1 MVPCAEIIIGKLKF
15 TAASEI
21 NIKKS
26 WKNFTGTASIKLP
39 KAIYYDDGSGVYK
52 KVKHIGDYIKVGD
65 KVEIK
70 LGYNRQLFTEFLGY
84 IARSPRIN
92 IPYELICEDE
102 MWQLKRKEVNVSI
115 ENATVKQIIQAVAP
129 GYELDCIDEIYGD
142 FSMKRTTAVKVF
154 NELQEK
160 AGIYTFFR
168 NGRLVCGK
176 IYLDEKVSSK
186 QPVFE
191 YGVNIID
198 HNLQYIY
205 PDEAKVK
212 LYVKSKNKDGSYT
225 HVDVGE
231 DGGDIEHWE
240 VPAMDMKEKDLKKMA
255 ENRLRNLKTR
265 GGYKGS
271 ITSFGWPIVE
281 HGQVVKVVD
290 KKYEERNTKNFVDE
304 VEINFTANGGLR
316 RTVDIGKTYH
326 DGEFKKITQ

>member
-15 TAASEI
+15 TAAAEI

-26 WKNFTGTASIKLP
+26 WKNFTDTASIKLP

-52 KVKHIGDYIKVGD
+52 KVKHIGDYIKIGD

-129 GYELDCIDEIYGD
+129 GYELDCIDEIYGN
-142 FSMKRTTAVKVF
+142 FSMKQTTAVKVF

-176 IYLDEKVSSK
+176 IYIDEKVSK
-186 QPVFE
+186 KKPVFE

-198 HNLQYIY
+198 NGLQYIY

-212 LYVKSKNKDGSYT
+212 LYFKCKQKDGT
-225 HVDVGE
+225 FLQVDVGE
-231 DGGDIEHWE
+231 DGGDIEHWKLNE
-240 VPAMDMKEKDLKKMA
+240 NLTLEDLKKKA
-255 ENRLRNLKTR
+255 NDRLRNLKTR
-265 GGYKGS
+265 GGFRGT

-281 HGQVVKVVD
+281 HGQVVQVID
-290 KKYEERNTKNFVDE
+290 KKYEERNTKNFIDE

-316 RTVDIGKTYH
+316 RTIELSKTYI
-326 DGEFKKITQ
+326 DGEFKIST

>member
-1 MVPCAEIIIGKLKF
+1 MIPCAEITIGKLKF

-26 WKNFTGTASIKLP
+26 WRNFTDTALIKLP
-39 KAIYYDDGSGVYK
+39 KAIYYSDENGILKPVEHLGNF
-52 KVKHIGDYIKVGD
+52 IKVGD

-70 LGYNRQLFTEFLGY
+70 MGYNRQLFTEFIGY
-84 IARSPRIN
+84 VARSPRIAV
-92 IPYELICEDE
+92 PYELICEDE

-115 ENATVKQIIQAVAP
+115 ENATVRQIIEAVAP

-168 NGRLVCGK
+168 DGRLVCGK
-176 IYLDEKVSSK
+176 IYLDEKVTRK

-191 YGVNIID
+191 YCENIID

-212 LYVKSKNKDGSYT
+212 VYAKSINKKGEAIVYEA
-225 HVDVGE
+225 GE
-231 DGGDIEHWE
+231 DGGDIEHWT
-240 VPAMDMKEKDLKKMA
+240 DRDGLSKEELKKRTD
-255 ENRLRNLKTR
+255 NRFKNLKTN
-265 GGYKGS
+265 GGYKGT
-271 ITSFGWPIVE
+271 ITSFGWPRVE
-281 HGQVVKVVD
+281 HGQVVQIVD

-304 VEINFTANGGLR
+304 VEINMTASGGYR
-316 RTVDIGKTYH
+316 RTTDIGKTYR
-326 DGEFKKITQ
+326 DGEFKKIT

>member
-1 MVPCAEIIIGKLKF
+1 MIPCAEITIGKLKF

-26 WKNFTGTASIKLP
+26 WRNFTDTALIKLP
-39 KAIYYDDGSGVYK
+39 KAIYYSDENGILKPVEHLGNF
-52 KVKHIGDYIKVGD
+52 IKVGD

-70 LGYNRQLFTEFLGY
+70 MGYNRQLFTEFIGY
-84 IARSPRIN
+84 VARSPRIAV
-92 IPYELICEDE
+92 PYELICEDE

-115 ENATVKQIIQAVAP
+115 ENATVRQIVEAVAP

-168 NGRLVCGK
+168 DGRLVCGK
-176 IYLDEKVSSK
+176 IYLDEKVTRK

-191 YGVNIID
+191 YCENIID

-205 PDEAKVK
+205 PDEAKIK
-212 LYVKSKNKDGSYT
+212 LYAKSKNKDGSYT
-225 HVDVGE
+225 HVEVGE

-240 VPAMDMKEKDLKKMA
+240 VPAMDMKEKDLKTMA
-255 ENRLRNLKTR
+255 ENRLKNVKRF
-265 GGYKGS
+265 GGYKGT
-271 ITSFGWPIVE
+271 ITSFGWPRVE
-281 HGQVVKVVD
+281 HGQVVQVVD
-290 KKYEERNTKNFVDE
+290 KKYEERNTKNFADE
-304 VEINFTANGGLR
+304 VEISLTASGGYR
-316 RTVDIGKTYH
+316 RTTDIGKTYR
-326 DGEFKKITQ
+326 DGELKKIT